1 VLDTRHSNEA
11 GVDAFERLRQAE
23 LLLNVSKTLAAFETL
38 DEVLATLV
46 QFMSSELGAE
56 RATLFLNDPETGE
69 LYSRVAQGNLQREIR
84 MPNSVGVAGH
94 VFSTGTG
101 IIVHDAYSNEHF
113 NPAIDELTGFTT
125 RSLVCAPVRTV
136 RGQVIGVA
144 QVLNKRDG
152 EFDARDM
159 STLEAISTQAAIALQ
174 TTALVERMQKTRK
187 QEMEFLDVVS
197 DVTSE
202 IDLPALLRKVMSEA
216 TKMLNAERS
225 TLFLNDDRTGE
236 LYTVIGE
243 GLGASQLRLP
253 NHVGIAGAVF
263 TTGETINIP
272 HAYADLR
279 FSPAFDKQTGFF
291 TRSILCVPVVN
302 KAGKTIGVT
311 QVLNKHGG
319 PFTREDESRLR
330 AFTAQVSMALEHAK
344 LFDDVQNMKNYNES
358 ILESMSS
365 GVITLDEDERIVTC
379 NASGLKILQVR
390 AEDIVGKPATEFFAG
405 DNDWLL
411 DRLSRVKDSREADIL
426 MDVEMCAG
434 SNRLYVNVTILPL
447 FSSEGRRL
455 GSMIM
460 IEDVSSEKR
469 LKSTMSRYMDPAIA
483 DQLLHSGGE
492 VLAGTNTV
500 ATVLF
505 SDIRG
510 FTPLTEELGATAT
523 VGLLN
528 EYFTIVVDCVQR
540 QGGML
545 DKFVGDAMM
554 AIFGLPVAH
563 EDDEDRAVRAAV
575 AMMTE
580 LATWNRQRVEDGKK
594 PVDIGIGL
602 NTDSIVS
609 GSIGSPKR
617 MDYTVIGDGVNL
629 ASRLESACKQYKS
642 HILMSEFTYRKL
654 RGTYRIREVDRVI
667 VIGRSTPVGVYE
679 VLDYHTEETFP
690 SMREVLGHF
699 RDGVTR
705 YRTRNWDAAIKAFE
719 EALRLNPNDRP
730 CQLYIERCRYLKE
743 NAPADDWDGVWVLE
757 SK

>member
-1 VLDTRHSNEA
+1 MLDTRHSNEGA
-11 GVDAFERLRQAE
+11 LDAFERLRQAE

-46 QFMSSELGAE
+46 HFMSSEVGAE

-84 MPNSVGVAGH
+84 MPNGVGVAGH
-94 VFSTGTG
+94 VFATGTG
-101 IIVHDAYSNEHF
+101 LIVHDAYSNEHF
-113 NPAIDELTGFTT
+113 NPSIDELTGFTT
-125 RSLVCAPVRTV
+125 RSLVCVPVRTV
-136 RGQVIGVA
+136 RGEVIGVA
-144 QVLNKRDG
+144 QVLNKAEG

-159 STLEAISTQAAIALQ
+159 ATLEAISTQAAIALQ

-187 QEMEFLDVVS
+187 QELEFLDVVS

-216 TKMLNAERS
+216 TKMLNADRS
-225 TLFLNDDRTGE
+225 TLFLNDDRSGE

-243 GLGASQLRLP
+243 GLGTSQLRLP

-263 TTGETINIP
+263 STAETINIP

-302 KAGKTIGVT
+302 KAGRTIGVT

-319 PFTREDESRLR
+319 AFTREDESRLR

-379 NASGLKILQVR
+379 NAGGLKILQVR
-390 AEDIVGKPATEFFAG
+390 GEEIIGKPAADYFAG
-405 DNDWLL
+405 DNEWLL
-411 DRLSRVKDSREADIL
+411 DRLNRVKDSREADIL

-434 SNRLYVNVTILPL
+434 PDRLYVNVTILPL
-447 FSSEGRRL
+447 SSGEGRRL

-483 DQLLHSGGE
+483 DQLLHSGSE

-528 EYFTIVVDCVQR
+528 EYFTIVVECVQR

-563 EDDEDRAVRAAV
+563 EDDEDRAVRASV
-575 AMMTE
+575 AMLTE
-580 LATWNRQRVEDGKK
+580 LAGWNRQRVEEGKK

-602 NTDSIVS
+602 NTDSVVS

-642 HILMSEFTYRKL
+642 HILLSEFTYRKL
-654 RGTYRIREVDRVI
+654 RGTYRIREIDRV
-667 VIGRSTPVGVYE
+667 
-679 VLDYHTEETFP
+679 
-690 SMREVLGHF
+690 
-699 RDGVTR
+699 
-705 YRTRNWDAAIKAFE
+705 
-719 EALRLNPNDRP
+719 
-730 CQLYIERCRYLKE
+730 
-743 NAPADDWDGVWVLE
+743 
-757 SK
+757 